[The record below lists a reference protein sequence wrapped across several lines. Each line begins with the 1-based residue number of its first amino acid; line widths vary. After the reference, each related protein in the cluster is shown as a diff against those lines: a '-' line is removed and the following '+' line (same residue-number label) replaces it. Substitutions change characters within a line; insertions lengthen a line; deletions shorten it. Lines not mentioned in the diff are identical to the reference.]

1 MLVVVAVVVGWVEV
15 VVVVA
20 VGLVEAV
27 VEGSLERSNSVA
39 LQADLETGL
48 ATMPAPI

>member
-1 MLVVVAVVVGWVEV
+1 MVVVGWVEEV

-20 VGLVEAV
+20 VGWVEVV

-39 LQADLETGL
+39 LQAVLETGL

>member
-1 MLVVVAVVVGWVEV
+1 MVVVVVGWVEEV

-20 VGLVEAV
+20 VGWVEVV